1 MRMTQWSP
9 EILALLDPAAAF
21 RELDAEPA
29 AGVWTLLRR
38 PLLLALLFGCTV
50 SLWASGRL
58 TQRLVVDGMVSFA
71 FVPVFEIL
79 SLAVVYRR
87 GPRRVPFARAVDG
100 FFVGN
105 APWLLWLLAFSVLRC
120 LQTPRQAT
128 ALSPWLTLTLLLSL
142 IPAASAAAY
151 IDLRFFRE
159 VQPRRAAGDLVL
171 QRIISWTC
179 ILGYYVGHEL
189 WELVAARIGV

>member
-1 MRMTQWSP
+1 MMQWSP
-9 EILALLDPAAAF
+9 EVLALLDPAAAF
-21 RELDAEPA
+21 REVDTEPA
-29 AGVWTLLRR
+29 AGARTLLRR
-38 PLLLALLFGCTV
+38 PLLLALFLGCMV

-58 TQRLVVDGMVSFA
+58 TLRLVVDGMVSFA

-87 GPRRVPFARAVDG
+87 GPRRVPFARAVDR

-105 APWLLWLLAFSVLRC
+105 APWLLWLLVFSALRC

-128 ALSPWLTLTLLLSL
+128 ALSLWLILTLLLSL
-142 IPAASAAAY
+142 IPAAAASAY

-159 VQPRRAAGDLVL
+159 LQPRSAAGDLVL
-171 QRIISWTC
+171 QRIVSWTC

-189 WELVAARIGV
+189 WELVAKWIGV

>member
-1 MRMTQWSP
+1 
-9 EILALLDPAAAF
+9 
-21 RELDAEPA
+21 
-29 AGVWTLLRR
+29 
-38 PLLLALLFGCTV
+38 V

-58 TQRLVVDGMVSFA
+58 TTRLIIDGMVSFA

-100 FFVGN
+100 FSIAN

-128 ALSPWLTLTLLLSL
+128 TLSPSLMLTLLLSL
-142 IPAASAAAY
+142 IPAAAASAF
-151 IDLRFFRE
+151 IDLRFFRD
-159 VQPRRAAGDLVL
+159 VLSRPPRSALGDLVV
-171 QRIISWTC
+171 QRLVSWTC

-189 WELVAARIGV
+189 WELVAAWIGV